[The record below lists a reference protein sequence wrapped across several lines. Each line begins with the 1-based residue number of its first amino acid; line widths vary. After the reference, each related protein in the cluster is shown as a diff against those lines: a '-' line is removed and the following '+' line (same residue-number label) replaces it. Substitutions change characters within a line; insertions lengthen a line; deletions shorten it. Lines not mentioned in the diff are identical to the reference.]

1 MASWASAL
9 PNPGLTQPW
18 LPGIIISMA
27 MTYRPP
33 DDLAEELRTVAF
45 LTRRSANEILTEA
58 LLDWMQAKGRQAA
71 QTAKDERKAK
81 R

>member
-1 MASWASAL
+1 
-9 PNPGLTQPW
+9 
-18 LPGIIISMA
+18 MA

-58 LLDWMQAKGRQAA
+58 LRDWMQTKGKQAA
-71 QTAKDERKAK
+71 KKAADERKAK